1 MDMKVLKW
9 QFLHGSLVKRLI
21 LKGFLF
27 VTVMIVVSFVQMTH
41 MIQKSEPIML
51 NFGVCPLNF
60 GSNHYMNV
68 TGFFKP
74 VSGLG
79 IPLFGASLMKRDDEK
94 LTKNVF
100 KELMEKNFLD
110 LNANALCVG
119 KKSLYAALVL
129 RELGLL
135 SAVGVD
141 AHPYFSL
148 VWRRFMYELDHEN
161 NSFDFVF
168 SRDLDKVTVPAL
180 MVLEIERVL
189 RPGGTGVMLVGS
201 SSFYAGN
208 LIKGN
213 LIRSATPV
221 SLFLKSSDVV
231 HVCGVGTY
239 TLVMFK
245 KRSEIVESLV
255 HSVLPANCPSNV
267 NNKPYLKHLEPLVEK
282 KLGQFETQIS
292 YLPKFMNISSR
303 NKLVYINVG
312 AGEFVESTLARTFK
326 PHYPIPHHLFNV
338 FVIDH
343 NTSALSLYVK
353 NPGINFVYHPGL
365 AVAGEA
371 TLPFVDTDEY
381 LGAPLDHE
389 GFDFIRWFSET
400 VEDGDYVVLMM
411 NARAAELNILAELFK
426 TGSICHVDEL
436 FLRCSAVDCK
446 NALCG
451 DCMSLFKTLRRSG
464 VFAHQWWGD

>member
-9 QFLHGSLVKRLI
+9 QILHGSLVKRLI

-27 VTVMIVVSFVQMTH
+27 VTVMIVVSFVQMAH
-41 MIQKSEPIML
+41 VIRNSEPMVL
-51 NFGVCPLNF
+51 NFDVCPLNF
-60 GSNHYMNV
+60 GSNQYMNI
-68 TGFFKP
+68 TKFLKP
-74 VSGLG
+74 VSGLAF
-79 IPLFGASLMKRDDEK
+79 PLFGASLMKCDDYN
-94 LTKNVF
+94 LIQNVF

-119 KKSLYAALVL
+119 KKSWSAALAL
-129 RELGLL
+129 RELGL
-135 SAVGVD
+135 SNAIGVD

-148 VWRRFMYELDHEN
+148 LWRRFVYELDHED

-168 SRDLDKVTVPAL
+168 SRDLDRVSVPAL
-180 MVLEIERVL
+180 LVLEIERVL
-189 RPGGTGVMLVGS
+189 RPGGTGAMLLGS
-201 SSFYAGN
+201 SSYYGGN

-221 SLFLKSSDVV
+221 ASFLKSSDVV

-245 KRSEIVESLV
+245 KRSEIAESLEY
-255 HSVLPANCPSNV
+255 SVLPANCPSTV
-267 NNKPYLKHLEPLVEK
+267 NNKPYLKYLEPLVEK
-282 KLGQFETQIS
+282 KLGQFDTQIS

-303 NKLVYINVG
+303 NKLVYINIG
-312 AGEFVESTLARTFK
+312 AGEFVETTLARMFK

-365 AVAGEA
+365 AVPGED
-371 TLPFVDTDEY
+371 TLPSVDTDEY
-381 LGAPLDHE
+381 LSAPLDHE
-389 GFDFIRWFSET
+389 GFDFIHWFIET
-400 VEDGDYVVLMM
+400 VKEGDYVVLMM

-426 TGSICHVDEL
+426 TGSICHIDEL
-436 FLRCSAVDCK
+436 FLRCSASDCK

>member
-1 MDMKVLKW
+1 MDMRVLKW
-9 QFLHGSLVKRLI
+9 QIVHGSLVKRLI
-21 LKGFLF
+21 VKGFLF
-27 VTVMIVVSFVQMTH
+27 VAVMIVVSFVQMAH
-41 MIQKSEPIML
+41 MIKNSEPMVL

-60 GSNHYMNV
+60 GDNDQYVSV
-68 TGFFKP
+68 TGLFKP
-74 VSGLG
+74 VFGLG
-79 IPLFGASLMKRDDEK
+79 FPMFGASLMRRDDEN

-100 KELMEKNFLD
+100 KEMMGRGFLG
-110 LNANALCVG
+110 LNCNALCVG
-119 KKSLYAALVL
+119 KKSSNAALAL
-129 RELGLL
+129 QELGLL
-135 SAVGVD
+135 NVVGVD

-148 VWRRFMYELDHEN
+148 IWRRFVYELDHEN
-161 NSFDFVF
+161 SSFDFVF

-189 RPGGTGVMLVGS
+189 RPGGTGALLVGS

-221 SLFLKSSDVV
+221 ASFLKSSDVV
-231 HVCGVGTY
+231 HVCGVGAY
-239 TLVMFK
+239 TLVIFK
-245 KRSEIVESLV
+245 KRSEIVDSLE
-255 HSVLPANCPSNV
+255 HYVLPANCPSTA
-267 NNKPYLKHLEPLVEK
+267 NNKPYLKYLEPLAEK
-282 KLGQFETQIS
+282 KVGQFETQIS
-292 YLPKFMNISSR
+292 YLPKFMNISTR

-312 AGEFVESTLARTFK
+312 AGEFIETTLARMFK

-365 AVAGEA
+365 AVAGEDPLA
-371 TLPFVDTDEY
+371 YVDTDEF
-381 LGAPLDHE
+381 LSAPLDHE

-411 NARAAELNILAELFK
+411 NARAAELNILVELFK
-426 TGSICHVDEL
+426 TGSICHIDEL
-436 FLRCSAVDCK
+436 FLRCSAADCI
-446 NALCG
+446 
-451 DCMSLFKTLRRSG
+451 SLIKTLRRSG

>member
-1 MDMKVLKW
+1 MDMRVLKW
-9 QFLHGSLVKRLI
+9 QILHGSLVKRLI
-21 LKGFLF
+21 VKGFLF
-27 VTVMIVVSFVQMTH
+27 VAVMIVVSFVQMGH
-41 MIQKSEPIML
+41 MIRNTEPMVL

-60 GSNHYMNV
+60 GSNEYMNM
-68 TGFFKP
+68 TRFFKP
-74 VSGLG
+74 VSGWAF
-79 IPLFGASLMKRDDEK
+79 PLFGASLMKFDDEN

-100 KELMEKNFLD
+100 KELMEKSFLD

-119 KKSLYAALVL
+119 KKSSSAALEL
-129 RELGLL
+129 RELGL
-135 SAVGVD
+135 SNAIGAD
-141 AHPYFSL
+141 GHPYFSL
-148 VWRRFMYELDHEN
+148 LWRRFVYELDHED

-168 SRDLDKVTVPAL
+168 SRDLDRVTVPAL

-189 RPGGTGVMLVGS
+189 RPGGIGAMLMGS

-213 LIRSATPV
+213 LIKSATPV
-221 SLFLKSSDVV
+221 SSFLKSSEVV

-245 KRSEIVESLV
+245 KRSEIVESLE
-255 HSVLPANCPSNV
+255 HSILPANCSSTM
-267 NNKPYLKHLEPLVEK
+267 NNKPFLKYLEPLVERK
-282 KLGQFETQIS
+282 VEQLETQIS

-312 AGEFVESTLARTFK
+312 AGEYVETSLARMFK
-326 PHYPIPHHLFNV
+326 PNYPIPHHFFNV

-365 AVAGEA
+365 IGEDI
-371 TLPFVDTDEY
+371 TSPFVDPDEH
-381 LGAPLDHE
+381 LSAPLDHE

-411 NARAAELNILAELFK
+411 NARAAELKILAELFK

-436 FLRCSAVDCK
+436 FLRCSAEDCS

-451 DCMSLFKTLRRSG
+451 DCMSLFKTLRKSG
-464 VFAHQWWGD
+464 VFAHQWWGE

>member
-9 QFLHGSLVKRLI
+9 QIAHGLLVKRLI
-21 LKGFLF
+21 VKGFLF
-27 VTVMIVVSFVQMTH
+27 VTVMIVVSFVQMGH
-41 MIQKSEPIML
+41 LIQNNEPIML

-60 GSNHYMNV
+60 GSNQYTNV
-68 TGFFKP
+68 TGLFKP
-74 VSGLG
+74 ASGLAF
-79 IPLFGASLMKRDDEK
+79 PLLRTSLMKCDDEN

-100 KELMEKNFLD
+100 KELMGKSFLH

-119 KKSLYAALVL
+119 KKSSSAALVL
-129 RELGLL
+129 RELGVLN
-135 SAVGVD
+135 AIGVD
-141 AHPYFSL
+141 VHPYFSL
-148 VWRRFMYELDHEN
+148 LWRRFVYELDHEN

-168 SRDLDKVTVPAL
+168 TKDLDKVTVPAL

-189 RPGGTGVMLVGS
+189 RPGGIGTVLVGS

-213 LIRSATPV
+213 LIRSATPL
-221 SLFLKSSDVV
+221 SSFLKSSDVV

-239 TLVMFK
+239 YTLVMFK
-245 KRSEIVESLV
+245 KRSEIVESLE
-255 HSVLPANCPSNV
+255 HSVLPANCPSTV
-267 NNKPYLKHLEPLVEK
+267 SNKPYLKYLEPLVEK
-282 KLGQFETQIS
+282 KLEQIETQIS

-312 AGEFVESTLARTFK
+312 AWEFVETTLARVFK

-343 NTSALSLYVK
+343 NTSALSLLVK
-353 NPGINFVYHPGL
+353 NSDINFVYHPGL
-365 AVAGEA
+365 AVTGED
-371 TLPFVDTDEY
+371 TLPFVDSDEY
-381 LGAPLDHE
+381 LSAPLDHE
-389 GFDFIRWFSET
+389 AFDFIHWFSET
-400 VEDGDYVVLMM
+400 VKEGDYVVLMM

-426 TGSICHVDEL
+426 TGLICHVDEL
-436 FLRCSAVDCK
+436 FLRCSATE

-451 DCMSLFKTLRRSG
+451 DCIGLFKTLRRSG

>member
-1 MDMKVLKW
+1 MLKW
-9 QFLHGSLVKRLI
+9 QILHGSLVKRLI
-21 LKGFLF
+21 VKGFLF
-27 VTVMIVVSFVQMTH
+27 VTVMLVVSFVQMAH
-41 MIQKSEPIML
+41 LIKNNEPMVL

-60 GSNHYMNV
+60 GSNQYMNV
-68 TGFFKP
+68 TGLFKP
-74 VSGLG
+74 VSGLAF
-79 IPLFGASLMKRDDEK
+79 PLFGASLMKCDDDN

-100 KELMEKNFLD
+100 KELMGKSFLD

-119 KKSLYAALVL
+119 KKSLSAALVL
-129 RELGLL
+129 RELGVLG
-135 SAVGVD
+135 AVGVD
-141 AHPYFSL
+141 VHPYFSL
-148 VWRRFMYELDHEN
+148 LWRRFVYELDHEN

-168 SRDLDKVTVPAL
+168 TKDLDKVTVPAL

-189 RPGGTGVMLVGS
+189 RPGGIGAMLVSS

-221 SLFLKSSDVV
+221 SSFLKSSDVV
-231 HVCGVGTY
+231 HVCGVGSY

-245 KRSEIVESLV
+245 KRSEIVESLE
-255 HSVLPANCPSNV
+255 HSVLPANCPSTV
-267 NNKPYLKHLEPLVEK
+267 NNKPYLKYLEPLVEK

-303 NKLVYINVG
+303 NKLVYINIG
-312 AGEFVESTLARTFK
+312 AGEFVEKTLAKMFK

-365 AVAGEA
+365 AVAGED
-371 TLPFVDTDEY
+371 TLQFVDTDEY
-381 LGAPLDHE
+381 LSAPLDHE
-389 GFDFIRWFSET
+389 GFDFIHWFSET
-400 VEDGDYVVLMM
+400 VEEGDYVVLMM

-436 FLRCSAVDCK
+436 FLHCSAADCK

-464 VFAHQWWGD
+464 VFVHQWWGD

>member
-1 MDMKVLKW
+1 MKVLKW
-9 QFLHGSLVKRLI
+9 QIPHGSLVKRLI
-21 LKGFLF
+21 IKGLLF

-41 MIQKSEPIML
+41 MIRNSEPSML

-60 GSNHYMNV
+60 GSDQYMNM

-74 VSGLG
+74 VSGLAF
-79 IPLFGASLMKRDDEK
+79 PLFGASLVKCDDEN

-100 KELMEKNFLD
+100 KELMEKDFLD

-119 KKSLYAALVL
+119 KKSSSAALAL
-129 RELGLL
+129 LELGL
-135 SAVGVD
+135 SSVTGVD
-141 AHPYFSL
+141 GHPYFSL
-148 VWRRFMYELDHEN
+148 LWRRFVYELDYEDN
-161 NSFDFVF
+161 TFDFVF
-168 SRDLDKVTVPAL
+168 SRDLDRVTVPAL
-180 MVLEIERVL
+180 LVLEIERVL
-189 RPGGTGVMLVGS
+189 RPGGTGAMLVSS
-201 SSFYAGN
+201 SSFYTGNLVKGN
-208 LIKGN
+208 LIK
-213 LIRSATPV
+213 SATPV
-221 SLFLKSSDVV
+221 SSFLKSSDVV
-231 HVCGVGTY
+231 HVCVVGTF

-245 KRSEIVESLV
+245 KRSEIVESLE
-255 HSVLPANCPSNV
+255 HSKLPVNCPSAM
-267 NNKPYLKHLEPLVEK
+267 NNKPFLKYLEPLEEK
-282 KLGQFETQIS
+282 KFETQIS

-303 NKLVYINVG
+303 KKLVYINVG
-312 AGEFVESTLARTFK
+312 AGEFVERSLEKMFK
-326 PHYPIPHHLFNV
+326 PHYPIPRHFFNV

-365 AVAGEA
+365 AVAGEDI
-371 TLPFVDTDEY
+371 TSPFIDADEH
-381 LGAPLDHE
+381 LSAPLDHE

-411 NARAAELNILAELFK
+411 NARAAELSILAELFK

-436 FLRCSAVDCK
+436 FLRCSGADCK
-446 NALCG
+446 NAFCG

>member
-1 MDMKVLKW
+1 MKVLKW
-9 QFLHGSLVKRLI
+9 QIIHGSLVKRLI

-27 VTVMIVVSFVQMTH
+27 VGVMIVVSFVQMAH
-41 MIQKSEPIML
+41 MIQKSEPMTL

-60 GSNHYMNV
+60 GGNQYVDV
-68 TGFFKP
+68 TGLFKP
-74 VSGLG
+74 VSGLAF
-79 IPLFGASLMKRDDEK
+79 PLFGASLMKGDDMS
-94 LTKNVF
+94 LVKNVF
-100 KELMEKNFLD
+100 KELMGNKFLD

-119 KKSLYAALVL
+119 KKSVSAAVVL
-129 RELGLL
+129 RELGL
-135 SAVGVD
+135 SNAVGVD

-148 VWRRFMYELDHEN
+148 LCRRFVYELDYEN

-189 RPGGTGVMLVGS
+189 RPGGIGAMLVGS

-208 LIKGN
+208 FIKGN
-213 LIRSATPV
+213 LIKSATPV
-221 SLFLKSSDVV
+221 SSFLKSSDVV

-245 KRSEIVESLV
+245 KRSEIVESLE
-255 HSVLPANCPSNV
+255 HSVLPANCPSTL
-267 NNKPYLKHLEPLVEK
+267 NNKLYLKYLEPLVEK
-282 KLGQFETQIS
+282 KPGQFETQIA
-292 YLPKFMNISSR
+292 YLPKFLNISSR

-312 AGEFVESTLARTFK
+312 AGEFVETALTRMFK

-365 AVAGEA
+365 AVTGEDF
-371 TLPFVDTDEY
+371 PFADTDEY
-381 LGAPLDHE
+381 LSAPLDHE
-389 GFDFIRWFSET
+389 EFDFIRWFSET
-400 VEDGDYVVLMM
+400 VKEGDYVVLMM
-411 NARAAELNILAELFK
+411 NAGAAELNILAELFK

-436 FLRCSAVDCK
+436 FLRCSAADCK
-446 NALCG
+446 NGLCG

>member
-9 QFLHGSLVKRLI
+9 QILHGSLVKRLI
-21 LKGFLF
+21 VKGFLF
-27 VTVMIVVSFVQMTH
+27 VTVMVVVSFVQMAH
-41 MIQKSEPIML
+41 LIKNNEPMVL

-60 GSNHYMNV
+60 GSNQYMNV

-74 VSGLG
+74 VSGLAF
-79 IPLFGASLMKRDDEK
+79 PLFGASLMKCDDEN

-100 KELMEKNFLD
+100 KELMGKSFLD

-119 KKSLYAALVL
+119 RKSSSAALVL
-129 RELGLL
+129 RELGVLG
-135 SAVGVD
+135 ATGVD
-141 AHPYFSL
+141 VYPYFSL
-148 VWRRFMYELDHEN
+148 LWRRYVYELDHES

-168 SRDLDKVTVPAL
+168 TKDLDKVTVPAL

-189 RPGGTGVMLVGS
+189 CPGGIGAMLVGS

-221 SLFLKSSDVV
+221 SSFLKSSDVV
-231 HVCGVGTY
+231 HVCGVGSY

-245 KRSEIVESLV
+245 KRSEIVESLM
-255 HSVLPANCPSNV
+255 HTVLPANCPSTV
-267 NNKPYLKHLEPLVEK
+267 NNKPYLKYLEPLVER
-282 KLGQFETQIS
+282 KLEQFETQIS

-312 AGEFVESTLARTFK
+312 AGEFVEKSLARMFK

-343 NTSALSLYVK
+343 NTTALSLYVK

-365 AVAGEA
+365 AVAGED

-381 LGAPLDHE
+381 FSAPLDHE

-400 VEDGDYVVLMM
+400 VQEGDYVGLMM
-411 NARAAELNILAELFK
+411 NARAAELNILGELFK

-436 FLRCSAVDCK
+436 FLCCSAADSK
-446 NALCG
+446 NALYG